1 MVNKSNK
8 TLLGTG
14 IITAIAASLC
24 CITPVLA
31 LVAGTSGL
39 ASSFSWM
46 EPFRPYLIVLT
57 VVVLAFAWVQKLKK
71 RPADDIACDCETDEK
86 TPFTQSKSFLG
97 IVTLVAIV
105 MMAFPYYSE
114 VFFPSHKKEIVYV
127 KAANVKTLRLNMKGM
142 TCPACNYTIQ
152 NAALELNG
160 VLEAKADY
168 KTGIATI
175 RYDETKA
182 SPVEVIQAIEKTNY
196 IVKNKHDQNQH
207 LIKK

>member
-1 MVNKSNK
+1 MKNKSNK

-46 EPFRPYLIVLT
+46 EPFRPYLIVFT
-57 VVVLAFAWVQKLKK
+57 VVVLAFAWIQKLKK
-71 RPADDIACDCETDEK
+71 RPAGEIACDCETDEK
-86 TPFTQSKSFLG
+86 APFTQSKIFLG
-97 IVTLVAIV
+97 IVTLVTIV
-105 MMAFPYYSE
+105 MIAFPYYSE
-114 VFFPSHKKEIVYV
+114 VFFSTHKKEIVYV
-127 KAANVKTLRLNMKGM
+127 KTANVETLSLDMEGM
-142 TCPACNYTIQ
+142 TCPACNFTIQ
-152 NAALELNG
+152 NAALGLNG

-175 RYDETKA
+175 RYDKSKT
-182 SPVEVIQAIEKTNY
+182 SPNEVIQTIEKTHY
-196 IVKNKHDQNQH
+196 TVKRKHDQ
-207 LIKK
+207 